1 MSSDLPVPMQ
11 SNLPAAPATEDAVI
25 LSASEGRRRISTDP
39 QPHTYSPSPTCDTHP
54 QQTTV
59 RLKQRSSFMGLLERV
74 STLIRANINDV
85 IDRAED
91 PEKMIKQVILD
102 MENQYMQVKTQVAV
116 SIADQHMLE
125 KKQKENE
132 DVGADWMRK
141 AERAVDK
148 QQDDLARAALDRY
161 QTSQRLAQSYREQVD
176 DQKIQVEALKG
187 ALMKLEQKL
196 DEAKSKRDMLIAR
209 HRRSVALNKAA
220 KAQNAAGDGS
230 KSAAFDRLKDRVNQ
244 SESVASAELELNAD
258 EIGERLNRMDRDAE
272 VERLLTDLKQRRLL
286 PG

>member
-1 MSSDLPVPMQ
+1 MHLQ
-11 SNLPAAPATEDAVI
+11 LQAAPPVCGA
-25 LSASEGRRRISTDP
+25 
-39 QPHTYSPSPTCDTHP
+39 QP
-54 QQTTV
+54 QQVTV
-59 RLKQRSSFMGLLERV
+59 RLKQRSFFMGLLERV

-141 AERAVDK
+141 AERSVDK

-161 QTSQRLAQSYREQVD
+161 QTSQRLAQSYREQVN
-176 DQKIQVEALKG
+176 DQKVQVEALKG

-220 KAQNAAGDGS
+220 QAHNAAGDGS
-230 KSAAFDRLKDRVNQ
+230 KSAAFDRLKDRVKQ
-244 SESVASAELELNAD
+244 TESVASAELELNSD
-258 EIGERLNRMDRDAE
+258 DVGERLNRLDRDAE

>member
-1 MSSDLPVPMQ
+1 
-11 SNLPAAPATEDAVI
+11 
-25 LSASEGRRRISTDP
+25 
-39 QPHTYSPSPTCDTHP
+39 
-54 QQTTV
+54 
-59 RLKQRSSFMGLLERV
+59 MGLLERV
-74 STLIRANINDV
+74 GTLIRANINDV

-132 DVGADWMRK
+132 DAGADWMRK
-141 AERAVDK
+141 AERSVDK

-161 QTSQRLAQSYREQVD
+161 QTSQRLAQSYKEQVD
-176 DQKIQVEALKG
+176 DQKAQVEALKG

-196 DEAKSKRDMLIAR
+196 DEAKSKRDMLLAR
-209 HRRSVALNKAA
+209 HRRSIALNKAA
-220 KAQNAAGDGS
+220 RAQGAIGDS
-230 KSAAFDRLKDRVNQ
+230 TKSAAFDRLKDRVNQ
-244 SESVASAELELNAD
+244 TESVASAEVELATDDVAD
-258 EIGERLNRMDRDAE
+258 KLNRLDRDTE
-272 VERLLTDLKQRRLL
+272 VERLLTDLKSRRLL

>member
-1 MSSDLPVPMQ
+1 MHLQ
-11 SNLPAAPATEDAVI
+11 LQAAPPVCGAH
-25 LSASEGRRRISTDP
+25 S
-39 QPHTYSPSPTCDTHP
+39 
-54 QQTTV
+54 QQVTV
-59 RLKQRSSFMGLLERV
+59 RLKQRSFFMGLLERV

-141 AERAVDK
+141 AERSVDK

-161 QTSQRLAQSYREQVD
+161 QTSQRLAQSYREQVN
-176 DQKIQVEALKG
+176 DQRVQVEALKG

-209 HRRSVALNKAA
+209 QRRSVALNKAA
-220 KAQNAAGDGS
+220 QAQNAAGDGS

-244 SESVASAELELNAD
+244 TESVASAELELNSD
-258 EIGERLNRMDRDAE
+258 DVGERLNRLDRDTE